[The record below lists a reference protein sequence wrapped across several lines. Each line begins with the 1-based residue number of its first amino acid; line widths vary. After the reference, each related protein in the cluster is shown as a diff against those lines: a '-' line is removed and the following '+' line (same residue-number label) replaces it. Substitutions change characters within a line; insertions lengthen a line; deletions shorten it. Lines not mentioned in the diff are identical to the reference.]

1 MKKLTALIILDGLGV
16 GEDYYGNAVNIAKTS
31 NYDILLSKYSNTTLS
46 ASGEDVG
53 LPDGQMGN
61 SEVGHTNI
69 GAGRI
74 VYQELTKITKL
85 IREKE
90 FFKNVAL
97 NKAIDYINDNNKTL
111 HLFGLLSD
119 GGVHSHIEHLYAI
132 LQLCKDKNVKNVQIH
147 CFMDGRDV
155 SPTSGVKFIKKLQ
168 DKIDEIGVGNIASIM
183 GRYYAMDRD
192 KRWERVEEAYDAL
205 TCGLGIVRD
214 NPVLAIEES
223 YNKNITDEFI
233 KPILI
238 NQGDSKLGLVEAGDG
253 IIFYNFRPDRAR
265 QITRAFVD
273 DNFDAFER
281 EKLNVKFVCMT
292 QYDKTIENV
301 DVAYLPESIENT
313 FGEYI
318 SKKGLKQL
326 RIAETEKYAH
336 VTFFFNGGVEA
347 PYENE
352 DRVLIPSPKVATY
365 DMKPDMS
372 AFELK
377 DEVIKQI
384 DKNKYDV
391 IILNFANPDMVGHTG
406 DFGATV
412 QAIETVDKCLG
423 EIVNIII
430 KAGGVAVIT
439 ADHGNSETMIDENTS
454 MPITAHTT
462 NRVPFILVD
471 NNRIYELR
479 EDGVLADI
487 APTLLE
493 IMKIQIPKEMTGN
506 SLIVH

>member
-1 MKKLTALIILDGLGV
+1 
-16 GEDYYGNAVNIAKTS
+16 
-31 NYDILLSKYSNTTLS
+31 
-46 ASGEDVG
+46 
-53 LPDGQMGN
+53 
-61 SEVGHTNI
+61 
-69 GAGRI
+69 
-74 VYQELTKITKL
+74 
-85 IREKE
+85 
-90 FFKNVAL
+90 
-97 NKAIDYINDNNKTL
+97 
-111 HLFGLLSD
+111 
-119 GGVHSHIEHLYAI
+119 
-132 LQLCKDKNVKNVQIH
+132 
-147 CFMDGRDV
+147 
-155 SPTSGVKFIKKLQ
+155 
-168 DKIDEIGVGNIASIM
+168 
-183 GRYYAMDRD
+183 
-192 KRWERVEEAYDAL
+192 
-205 TCGLGIVRD
+205 
-214 NPVLAIEES
+214 
-223 YNKNITDEFI
+223 
-233 KPILI
+233 
-238 NQGDSKLGLVEAGDG
+238 
-253 IIFYNFRPDRAR
+253 
-265 QITRAFVD
+265 
-273 DNFDAFER
+273 
-281 EKLNVKFVCMT
+281 MT